1 MHLIKITIGGLF
13 CLFLGACNKP
23 ANQSSKEGDSTTK
36 VVEKK
41 EEPKT
46 AKEVEATYI
55 NCTVYAANT
64 QYFFK
69 STKGDT
75 ITVSVLAPEAR
86 MPEDKLTYAK
96 MPDKM
101 IDDDPKLE
109 GVPGAHPKMLGKTFK
124 IIYNDKDEVTEVKLV
139 K

>member
-1 MHLIKITIGGLF
+1 
-13 CLFLGACNKP
+13 
-23 ANQSSKEGDSTTK
+23 
-36 VVEKK
+36 
-41 EEPKT
+41 
-46 AKEVEATYI
+46 
-55 NCTVYAANT
+55 
-64 QYFFK
+64 
-69 STKGDT
+69 
-75 ITVSVLAPEAR
+75 
-86 MPEDKLTYAK
+86 

>member
-1 MHLIKITIGGLF
+1 MHLTKITLGGLL
-13 CLFLGACNKP
+13 CLFLGACDKP
-23 ANQSSKEGDSTTK
+23 ANKSAQKEDTTAK

-46 AKEVEATYI
+46 KEIEATYV

-64 QYFFK
+64 QFFFK
-69 STKGDT
+69 SAKGDT

-86 MPEDKLTYAK
+86 MPGDSLTYAK

-109 GVPGAHPKMLGKTFK
+109 GVPGAHPKMLGKKFK
-124 IIYNDKDEVTEVKLV
+124 IIYNTKDEVTEVKLSE
-139 K
+139 